1 MWIFLD
7 FASRGWLDGRR
18 PDKKPPGGVL
28 GTPKGAKTRTKA
40 VFECLCW
47 ALLGPNVGPKPPR
60 PVSNWKANLSL
71 IVFLAP
77 GGGKGRLGE
86 PRTTDRKLEPNKEP
100 LYSQRCG
107 CPWAVLGI
115 PAGYARPHTVVW
127 GGKLPRNGIIG
138 LSTATLMGR
147 WPGEVCN
154 IESVHKN
161 AASRKAASNIFFEG
175 ARLEANRAILGN
187 TARGAGALCSFH
199 PSPNGDLAG
208 K

>member
-1 MWIFLD
+1 M
-7 FASRGWLDGRR
+7 
-18 PDKKPPGGVL
+18 P
-28 GTPKGAKTRTKA
+28 
-40 VFECLCW
+40 
-47 ALLGPNVGPKPPR
+47 LLGAFGAQRGPKTGPTGFKLESKLVINSISGSR
-60 PVSNWKANLSL
+60 
-71 IVFLAP
+71 
-77 GGGKGRLGE
+77 GGKGRLGE

-175 ARLEANRAILGN
+175 VRLEANRAILGN